1 MVVDPKLGVQ
11 VQQVGLEL
19 DPDPLAELGP
29 VPPGIQPQ
37 HPDRARPGTRSPSIV
52 STVVVLPAPLGP
64 TIPKIS
70 PRSTVNDTSS
80 TATVPPSRLCR
91 CSTSTTGTVRGLLR
105 VASPCPEDAGR
116 ARLAGGGR
124 PGGFCTLRGVRPI
137 GDRRR
142 RWLLLHAGVVTLIG
156 VLGSGIWLIAERGQG
171 MTTVFW
177 PGLIVL
183 MLLVP
188 LALHA
193 AVVFMTAPARPRPGR
208 DVPASV
214 PVTEAGERALATVL
228 FTDIVGSTEL
238 ARRVGDRRWSE
249 LLDLHDRLA
258 RELVGQLGGRLV
270 KSTGDGILAL
280 FDRPG
285 RGIRC
290 ATGLR
295 DRLRDS
301 GVELRAGV
309 HTGEVQLRGDD
320 VGGIGVHVAA
330 RVMAAAAPGEV
341 LVSSTVHDLVAGS
354 DYVLEDRGPHALKGV
369 GGEWRLFAVRA

>member
-1 MVVDPKLGVQ
+1 M
-11 VQQVGLEL
+11 
-19 DPDPLAELGP
+19 
-29 VPPGIQPQ
+29 
-37 HPDRARPGTRSPSIV
+37 
-52 STVVVLPAPLGP
+52 
-64 TIPKIS
+64 
-70 PRSTVNDTSS
+70 N
-80 TATVPPSRLCR
+80 
-91 CSTSTTGTVRGLLR
+91 
-105 VASPCPEDAGR
+105 
-116 ARLAGGGR
+116 
-124 PGGFCTLRGVRPI
+124 
-137 GDRRR
+137 
-142 RWLLLHAGVVTLIG
+142 
-156 VLGSGIWLIAERGQG
+156 
-171 MTTVFW
+171 TVFW
-177 PGLIVL
+177 PGFI
-183 MLLVP
+183 MLLLLIP
-188 LALHA
+188 LGLHA
-193 AVVFMTAPARPRPGR
+193 VVVLTGPSRRSPAPAPL
-208 DVPASV
+208 VPEV
-214 PVTEAGERALATVL
+214 EAGERALATVL
-228 FTDIVGSTEL
+228 FTDIVGSTEH
-238 ARRVGDRRWSE
+238 ASHVGDRRWGE

-258 RELVGQLGGRLV
+258 RELVGQLQGRLV

-301 GVELRAGV
+301 GVEIRAGV